1 MSSSTLI
8 DYGEVY
14 AFVTARIL
22 AIWPW
27 KRREP
32 RPSMDVETVIT
43 AAYHRIDEQDCKLK
57 AQQVQ
62 LELRDIEIELMKSEL
77 VWLSSVLKEAN
88 IVLSDYDYMRL
99 QQVAIKVRSIK
110 LKSS

>member
-1 MSSSTLI
+1 MSSSALS
-8 DYGEVY
+8 DYGEFYTFIV
-14 AFVTARIL
+14 ARFAAL
-22 AIWPW
+22 RWF

-99 QQVAIKVRSIK
+99 QQVAIKVRAMRSM
-110 LKSS
+110 